1 MRYGFFYII
10 SKYPQMA
17 NIWFS
22 GKIVKPF
29 KAHIFSVFLFQ
40 KSLIQP
46 TLIEGGKYG
55 QFKAKPFHVEKLSF
69 PPQ

>member
-1 MRYGFFYII
+1 L
-10 SKYPQMA
+10 A

-29 KAHIFSVFLFQ
+29 KAHIFSIFLIQ

-46 TLIEGGKYG
+46 TLLEGRKYG
-55 QFKAKPFHVEKLSF
+55 QSKAEPFHVEKFSF